1 MPYEYLDDI
10 AISDVAFHAWG
21 NSMGALFIAA
31 AQATLNVMVGN
42 LDSIEDRVRYPIKLD
57 DASDE
62 MLLFGF
68 LQELI
73 FLKDAEQ
80 LLLCVPH
87 VEILKHENIYHLTA
101 EAPGEK
107 LDPLKHDLIVD
118 VKAVTLHRFNVK
130 QTPEGWE
137 ATVILDI

>member
-1 MPYEYLDDI
+1 M
-10 AISDVAFHAWG
+10 
-21 NSMGALFIAA
+21 
-31 AQATLNVMVGN
+31 NVMVGN

-62 MLLFGF
+62 MLLFNF

-73 FLKDAEQ
+73 FLDDAEQ
-80 LLLCVPH
+80 LLLRVPH
-87 VEILKHENIYHLTA
+87 VEILKDKGIYPLTA
-101 EAPGEK
+101 GATGEK
-107 LDPLKHDLIVD
+107 LNPLRHELLVD